1 MISGSLLGFVGW
13 GFALMPRASLYND
26 FCFRALRNYVLR
38 FVKINLQGMVPSFI
52 LTWVLRALKVL

>member
-1 MISGSLLGFVGW
+1 MGFVGW